1 LLPRAIADH
10 DWSMSGNSPER
21 LWGRRD
27 LRARATS
34 LVVVGVLAGLTAGL
48 AVAAF
53 DGATRTDSALTRLR
67 EQTNASDAAVF
78 ASQTELVTPDWS
90 KLAARS
96 EVKRI
101 ARWGLAFGKVAGHE
115 GDLMFVPMD
124 DVWLGQVD
132 RPIVVAGRM
141 FDRNASDEVVLSDDA
156 TIMYGKHYHVGDT
169 ITFTAMDP
177 ANAAPDALATGPSIT
192 ARVVGIVHTPLS
204 YVFSGGAF
212 LSPGFVKKYSGR
224 AYIAENAVV
233 QLRHGAADAAAL
245 RRDANTDVAKGVP
258 VLDFHVTGRRVTA
271 TTDVE
276 GAMLRLLAA
285 IVALTGVAFVGQAL
299 ARSAANIGGDAP
311 ALRAL
316 GMTRTQMVTAATR
329 PHLLTAG
336 VVFVTTALTA
346 TVASRWF
353 PVGLAGHVDPDRGVQ
368 LNIGLYTATAALAT
382 LFALG
387 VVVASSWR
395 AARSSGRS
403 LERHGVWLTH
413 LGLAR
418 PVSVRVGARMA
429 FDNGGSVSRKGSA
442 WPAVIGAATAVAG
455 VVAIVTVNHGLT
467 DAFSHPEV
475 AGVAWDATVSPH
487 QGDLSIVGG
496 VSSTINDAVARQPRV
511 AAISAIGRF
520 VTEVGDLGV
529 PVYTVFDRP
538 TDSPV
543 HLVTLSGRAPR
554 SDDEIEFGPSTAR
567 DLGLE
572 IGDSV
577 KLADGASAR
586 VVGLGLFPTD
596 VHAQFDEGAW
606 VAPGRWSR
614 LVQLGTQADSENFT
628 EMVLA
633 VRFVDRAHL
642 DTQISSL
649 RSALGSIVDSVDP
662 AEQPGEL
669 INLHNVRMLPMVLAI
684 FLTFLGVV
692 AVGHALFSS
701 VSRRRRDFAVLQ
713 SLGFTRGGVR
723 AMIAAQATVV
733 GLAGLMVG
741 VPVGLV
747 AGRAGWQAIT
757 DRVPLTFHSPLTV
770 IALIIIAPTALI
782 AANVLAI
789 VPGRRAAKA
798 KPALV
803 LRSE

>member
-1 LLPRAIADH
+1 
-10 DWSMSGNSPER
+10 MSANSPGT

-27 LRARATS
+27 LRARALS
-34 LVVVGVLAGLTAGL
+34 LVVLGVLAGLTVGL

-53 DGATRTDSALTRLR
+53 DGASRTDSALTRLR
-67 EQTNASDAAVF
+67 QRTNGSDAAVF

-90 KLAARS
+90 KLAARP

-101 ARWGLAFGKVAGHE
+101 ARWGLAFGTVAGHE
-115 GDLMFVPMD
+115 GSLMFVPMD
-124 DVWLGQVD
+124 DVWFNQVD

-141 FDRNASDEVVLSDDA
+141 FDQNASDEVVLSDDA
-156 TIMYGKHYHVGDT
+156 TNVYGKQLHVGDT
-169 ITFTAMDP
+169 IPFTAMDP
-177 ANAAPDALATGPSIT
+177 TAASPDAPASGPSIT
-192 ARVVGIVHTPLS
+192 TRVVGIVHTPLS

-212 LSPGFVKKYSGR
+212 LSPGFVKKYGDR
-224 AYIAENAVV
+224 AYIPENAVI
-233 QLRHGAADAAAL
+233 QLRHGTADAAAL
-245 RRDANTDVAKGVP
+245 RRDASTDVAKGVP

-316 GMTRTQMVTAATR
+316 GMTRGELVAAAAR
-329 PHLLTAG
+329 PHLVTAG

-368 LNIGLYTATAALAT
+368 LNLGLFTAAAAGAT
-382 LFALG
+382 LLTLG
-387 VVVASSWR
+387 VVVSSSAR
-395 AARSSGRS
+395 AARSSAPS
-403 LERHGVWLTH
+403 SERRGVWLAH

-418 PVSVRVGARMA
+418 PVAVRVGARMA
-429 FDNGGSVSRKGSA
+429 FDNGGSLSRKGSA
-442 WPAVIGAATAVAG
+442 WPAVIGAAAAVTG

-467 DAFSHPEV
+467 DAFSHPAV
-475 AGVAWDATVSPH
+475 AGVAWDATVSPN
-487 QGDLSIVGG
+487 QSDLSLVGG
-496 VSSTINDAVARQPRV
+496 VDSTISDSVARQPGV
-511 AAISAIGRF
+511 AAISSIGRF

-529 PVYTVFDRP
+529 PVYTVFERP
-538 TDSPV
+538 AGATV
-543 HLVTLSGRAPR
+543 RLVTLSGRAPR
-554 SDDEIEFGPSTAR
+554 SDDEIEFGPSTAH
-567 DLGLE
+567 DLGLK

-577 KLADGASAR
+577 KLADGATAR

-606 VAPGRWSR
+606 VSPGRWSR
-614 LVQLGTQADSENFT
+614 LAQQGTGGDPNPFID
-628 EMVLA
+628 MVLA
-633 VRFVDRAHL
+633 VRFADHAHL
-642 DTQISSL
+642 GTQISSL
-649 RSALGSIVDSVDP
+649 SSALGSTVGSVDP

-669 INLHNVRMLPMVLAI
+669 INLHNVRTLPTVLAI

-713 SLGFTRGGVR
+713 SLGFTRGDVR

-733 GLAGLMVG
+733 GIAGLVIG
-741 VPVGLV
+741 VPIGLL

-770 IALIIIAPTALI
+770 IAVVIIAPTALI

-789 VPGRRAAKA
+789 IPGRRAAKV